1 MIGIRREDKNRW
13 ERRTPLIPQHIR
25 ELRENHSIDF
35 IVQPSEIRIFSERD
49 YYKAGAIIQEDLSP
63 CPVILGIK
71 EIPKDFFEYGKTYI
85 FFAHVI
91 KGQPHNM
98 PMLKR
103 LLELNCQLIDYERI
117 TDERGRRILF
127 FGRYAGLAGIV
138 DSLWALGK
146 RLEWEGIPTP
156 FTQLRPT
163 HSYRDLQKIR
173 EEFLKLS
180 RRIKEEGLNSS
191 LLPFICGITGYGNV
205 SKGVQ
210 ELLDILPVKG
220 IAPNDI
226 GSLPK
231 DPHTIYK
238 VVFKEED
245 MVEPI
250 HNHQFELQDYYNNP
264 ERYRSKFQK
273 YIPYLTLLI
282 NGIYWDSRYP
292 RLLTKSYL
300 RELYSKSKLPRLRV
314 IGDISC
320 DIEGAIECTLH
331 PTSPDNPVFVYD
343 PFTQEAIDG
352 YKGRG
357 PVVMAIDNLPC
368 ELPLESSI
376 YFSGV
381 LKPFIPEIARANF
394 SVSFE
399 RCRLPEEIKRGV
411 IVYKGELTPEYKY
424 IERYL

>member
-13 ERRTPLIPQHIR
+13 ERRVPLTPQHIR
-25 ELRENHSIDF
+25 ELKENHSIDF
-35 IVQPSEIRIFSERD
+35 MVQPSRIRVFSEED
-49 YYKAGAIIQEDLSP
+49 YYKVGATIQEDLSP

-71 EIPKDFFEYGKTYI
+71 EIPKDFFEYRKTYI

-91 KGQPHNM
+91 KGQSHNM

-103 LLELNCQLIDYERI
+103 LLELKCQLIDYERI
-117 TDERGRRILF
+117 RDEKGRRLIF
-127 FGRYAGLAGIV
+127 FGRYAGLAGVV
-138 DSLWALGK
+138 DTLWALGK
-146 RLEWEGIPTP
+146 RLEWEGIPNP

-163 HSYRDLQKIR
+163 HFYKDLQEIR
-173 EEFLKLS
+173 KEFLKLS

-191 LLPFICGITGYGNV
+191 LLPFICGIAGYGNV

-210 ELLDILPVKG
+210 ELLDILPVKV
-220 IAPNDI
+220 ITPNDMS
-226 GSLPK
+226 SLPK
-231 DPHTIYK
+231 NPHIIYK

-245 MVEPI
+245 MVESI
-250 HNHQFELQDYYNNP
+250 YNHQFKLQDYYNNP

-273 YIPYLTLLI
+273 YIPYLTLLF
-282 NGIYWDSRYP
+282 NCIYWDNRYP
-292 RLLTKSYL
+292 RLLTKNYL
-300 RELYSKSKLPRLRV
+300 KELYSKNSPPRLRV

-331 PTSPDNPVFVYD
+331 PTNPDNPVFVYD
-343 PFTQEAIDG
+343 PFTQEAMDG

-376 YFSGV
+376 YFSGA
-381 LKPFIPEIARANF
+381 LKPFIPEIARTDF
-394 SVSFE
+394 SVPFE

-411 IVYKGELTPEYKY
+411 IVYKGELTPKYKY

>member
-35 IVQPSEIRIFSERD
+35 IVQPSEIRIFSEKD

-163 HSYRDLQKIR
+163 HSYQNLQKIR